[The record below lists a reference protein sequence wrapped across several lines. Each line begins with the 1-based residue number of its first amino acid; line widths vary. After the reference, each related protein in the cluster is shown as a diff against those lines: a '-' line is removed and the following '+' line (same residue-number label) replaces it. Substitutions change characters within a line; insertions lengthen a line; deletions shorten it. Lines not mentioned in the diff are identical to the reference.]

1 MRLDDFKER
10 KRHGTEDF
18 PIQYYFVNENHEQY
32 VMPLHWHP
40 ELEVIRIVTGSLTLY
55 VNNTEYGMSAG
66 DVAIV
71 SSGSLHRADPHGC
84 TYECAVFDT
93 SVASGYN
100 STRVFDMMRPII
112 SSDAEIAPLCPY
124 ASKIICELMDTLS
137 RENDYYELRVSSLIS
152 ELVHA
157 LYVAGA
163 IEPMKADGERV
174 SHRRAAIELLID
186 KIEREYSHRLSLG
199 ELAETVGMNEKYMC
213 RFFKEFTGITPLD
226 YVNRVR
232 IDHACHNMTVGRM
245 NVTEAA
251 FECGFNELSYF
262 SKVFKKYK
270 GMSPGQYR
278 RRYGLHDVSGA

>member
-18 PIQYYFVNENHEQY
+18 PIQYYFVNKEHEQY
-32 VMPLHWHP
+32 VMPLHWHT
-40 ELEVIRIVTGSLTLY
+40 ELEVIRIVSGRLTLY
-55 VNNTEYGMSAG
+55 VNNSEYDMSGG

-71 SSGSLHRADPHGC
+71 SSGSLHRAEPHSC

-93 SVASGYN
+93 SVAAGYN
-100 STRVFDMMRPII
+100 STKVFDMMGPLI
-112 SSDAEIAPLCPY
+112 SSDTEIAPLCPY
-124 ASKIICELMDTLS
+124 AKEIIYDLLDTLS
-137 RENDYYELRVSSLIS
+137 GGDDYYELRVASLIT
-152 ELVHA
+152 ELVRA
-157 LYVAGA
+157 LYLAGA
-163 IEPMKADGERV
+163 IEPMRGEGDRV
-174 SHRRAAIELLID
+174 SHRRAAIELIID
-186 KIEREYSHRLSLG
+186 KIEKEYSHRLSLA
-199 ELAETVGMNEKYMC
+199 ELAATVGMNEKYMC
-213 RFFKEFTGITPLD
+213 RFFREFTGMTPLD

-232 IDHACHNMTVGRM
+232 IDRACHNMTVNRM

-278 RRYGLHDVSGA
+278 RRYGLSDIS